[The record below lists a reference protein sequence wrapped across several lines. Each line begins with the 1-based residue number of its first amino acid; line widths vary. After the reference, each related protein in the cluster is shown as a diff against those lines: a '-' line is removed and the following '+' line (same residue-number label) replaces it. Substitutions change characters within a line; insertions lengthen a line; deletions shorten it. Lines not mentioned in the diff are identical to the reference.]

1 MENAEKK
8 RILVIEDEEHIA
20 QGLELNLSKQGYKVR
35 IAKDGLQGLDK
46 WREWKPDIIVLD
58 IMLPMIDG
66 FSVLRTIRNEDEKI
80 PILILSA
87 KGNTE
92 NKIKGLKYGVD
103 DYLAKPFDL
112 EEFILRVERLL
123 KKKEW
128 YEPSARREQWET
140 FYDGEEYTFG
150 PNKIDFIACRAYCMI
165 GETTL
170 TEQEIILLKIF
181 ISNRGTTL
189 SREKLLKAGWGYT
202 SDTSTRTV
210 DNFIVR
216 FRKYFEVNP
225 KKPKFFKSRR
235 SVGYIF
241 DHDD

>member
-1 MENAEKK
+1 MENAKK
-8 RILVIEDEEHIA
+8 ERILVIEDEEHIA
-20 QGLELNLSKQGYKVR
+20 QGLELNLSRQGYEVGITR
-35 IAKDGLQGLDK
+35 DGLQGLDK
-46 WREWKPDIIVLD
+46 WRQWHPDMIVLD

-66 FSVLRTIRNEDEKI
+66 FSVLRTIRKEDEKI

-92 NKIKGLKYGVD
+92 SKIKGLKYGVD

-112 EEFILRVERLL
+112 EEFILRIERLL

-128 YEPSARREQWET
+128 YEPAALGEQGET

-150 PNKIDFIACRAYCMI
+150 PNTIDFVGCRAACMI

-170 TEQEIILLKIF
+170 TEQEITLLKIF

-216 FRKYFEVNP
+216 FRKYFEPNP